1 MPAKK
6 KAAKEK
12 PLDKM
17 TAKELRD
24 AGKALGTIPAV
35 FSMNKAELLAAIKA
49 AKGIVDESPQG
60 NDSSVREIKA
70 KIRELKN
77 MRASVEDPAKATILR
92 RKISRLKKKSRNAA

>member
-1 MPAKK
+1 MPPKK

-24 AGKALGTIPAV
+24 TGKALGTIAAV
-35 FSMNKAELLAAIKA
+35 YSLNKAELLAAIKA
-49 AKGIVDESPQG
+49 AKGIVDETPKG
-60 NDSSVREIKA
+60 DSSIREIKA
-70 KIRELKN
+70 KIKDLKKVRET
-77 MRASVEDPAKATILR
+77 VEDPAKAAILR